1 MSPCGSNVV
10 TGAGDETLR
19 FWNMFPSS
27 KNENG
32 GKLGQNILGSYKDS
46 IIR

>member
-32 GKLGQNILGSYKDS
+32 VKLGQNILGSYKE
-46 IIR
+46 